1 MFERTSC
8 PECDVDIDVDGFD
21 VDRGDTVSCLNLDAL
36 LEVRSLS
43 PIEFELAS
51 DNEDDEV
58 VKPAGCP
65 GALKTMGKSNSSV
78 E

>member
-1 MFERTSC
+1 MFKRTSC

-21 VDRGDTVSCLNLDAL
+21 VDRGDTVSCLNRDAL

-58 VKPAGCP
+58 VKPAGCTEDD
-65 GALKTMGKSNSSV
+65 GQ

>member
-21 VDRGDTVSCLNLDAL
+21 VDRGDAL

-58 VKPAGCP
+58 VKPAGCTEDD
-65 GALKTMGKSNSSV
+65 GQ